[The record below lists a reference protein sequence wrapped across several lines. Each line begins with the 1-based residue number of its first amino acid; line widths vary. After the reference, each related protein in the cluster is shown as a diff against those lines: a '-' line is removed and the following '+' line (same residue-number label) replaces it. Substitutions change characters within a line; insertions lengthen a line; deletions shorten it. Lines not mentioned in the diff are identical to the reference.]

1 MPLPVPG
8 ADGKI
13 VSVFSPAFG
22 RRENAGNVMLVDVKA
37 GPGEWSAARQISP
50 EAPGLGW
57 SIGSGQGR
65 EGFRD
70 PYPLSADCFLV
81 ARDKS
86 LLVLDDTGKTQEF
99 YRAEKMVH
107 DPRVIRP
114 RLREPVLPTR
124 ADRQKTTGQLVLTDV
139 YRGRNMAGVKPG
151 TIKKLL
157 VLEDLPKPGS
167 KHGLPGYHGGYNL

>member
-1 MPLPVPG
+1 MSNPDRASGPRPG
-8 ADGKI
+8 RSAPSAWFGVEHRLEARPRRI
-13 VSVFSPAFG
+13 SRSLSVV
-22 RRENAGNVMLVDVKA
+22 RRL
-37 GPGEWSAARQISP
+37 
-50 EAPGLGW
+50 
-57 SIGSGQGR
+57 
-65 EGFRD
+65 
-70 PYPLSADCFLV
+70 FLV
-81 ARDKS
+81 ARDRS

-124 ADRQKTTGQLVLTDV
+124 AEWQKTTGQLVLTDI